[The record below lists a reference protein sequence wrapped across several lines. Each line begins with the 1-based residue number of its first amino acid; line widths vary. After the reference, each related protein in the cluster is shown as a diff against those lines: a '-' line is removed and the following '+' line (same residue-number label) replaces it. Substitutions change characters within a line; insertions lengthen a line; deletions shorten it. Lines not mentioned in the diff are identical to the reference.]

1 MMQQQLHG
9 YYATAYCKLWVCFTV
24 HFPQT
29 AITFFH
35 ISANPIA
42 LSKSLLQH
50 LKRRNHTT
58 FRKKLIF
65 PQALRRPFLWSHFQ
79 KTRCRQGTT
88 CSELHHYLRKN
99 FFIYTISV
107 AVKNADVLVKQNRG
121 LAENENS
128 IPSKRLLCLLCQLT
142 ASKSTDH

>member
-58 FRKKLIF
+58 FRKKIDLPTSTWEGLF
-65 PQALRRPFLWSHFQ
+65 YGLTFRKLVAGKALL
-79 KTRCRQGTT
+79 
-88 CSELHHYLRKN
+88 
-99 FFIYTISV
+99 
-107 AVKNADVLVKQNRG
+107 AV
-121 LAENENS
+121 
-128 IPSKRLLCLLCQLT
+128 
-142 ASKSTDH
+142 